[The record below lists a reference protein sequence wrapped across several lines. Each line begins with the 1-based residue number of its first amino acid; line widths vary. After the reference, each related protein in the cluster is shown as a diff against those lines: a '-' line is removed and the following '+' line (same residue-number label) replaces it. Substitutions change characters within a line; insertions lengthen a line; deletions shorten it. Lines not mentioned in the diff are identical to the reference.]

1 MYVAKFPTAL
11 CSLDKTPTQD
21 ILKFRQAAWDTPWQG
36 PGNVLRFNGFP
47 GNLINLFGKW
57 EQRMHKT
64 KKPLD
69 TEENAGTAI
78 VISGIGSLRVTLC
91 SYFVPASYMIV
102 LLIQWNGTH
111 HQSIWYS
118 PVSITVGNKSPI
130 ENFFFFSKIYIQ
142 PPCYLFNSNI

>member
-1 MYVAKFPTAL
+1 
-11 CSLDKTPTQD
+11 
-21 ILKFRQAAWDTPWQG
+21 
-36 PGNVLRFNGFP
+36 
-47 GNLINLFGKW
+47 
-57 EQRMHKT
+57 MHKT

-130 ENFFFFSKIYIQ
+130 ENFFFFQKSTFNHLAIYLTAIYS
-142 PPCYLFNSNI
+142 YLMWLNVI